1 MRQTFIDCS
10 GMSRGGKMDK
20 LVEMLTEMDSNHQR
34 TLIFVETKK
43 LADVVAGRL
52 SDEEKMSATSMHGDR
67 SQEQREMALEDFRR
81 GELINYSRTP
91 SHCCCQGN
99 IPSSWPPR
107 SLPGG
112 STSTT
117 FVMSSTS
124 RCRRRS
130 KNTSTGK
137 RCLTLYISLITPF
150 PSRQEWSDWPCRQ
163 HWESH

>member
-1 MRQTFIDCS
+1 
-10 GMSRGGKMDK
+10 MDK

-81 GELINYSRTP
+81 GETINCSRIP
-91 SHCCCQGN
+91 SHFYAQGN

-107 SLPGG
+107 SLPEG
-112 STSTT
+112 STSTI
-117 FVMSSTS
+117 FVMSLTS
-124 RCRRRS
+124 RCRRRL

-137 RCLTLYISLITPF
+137 RCLTLYLSLTSLF
-150 PSRQEWSDWPCRQ
+150 P
-163 HWESH
+163 

>member
-1 MRQTFIDCS
+1 MILVRLYSSRFKSDVRQTFIDCS

-81 GELINYSRTP
+81 GLSVIVFLSLLISVLRET
-91 SHCCCQGN
+91 SHPRGHLGRCQGARHQRH
-99 IPSSWPPR
+99 SSCHQLR
-107 SLPGG
+107 DAERG
-112 STSTT
+112 
-117 FVMSSTS
+117 
-124 RCRRRS
+124 
-130 KNTSTGK
+130 
-137 RCLTLYISLITPF
+137 
-150 PSRQEWSDWPCRQ
+150 
-163 HWESH
+163 

>member
-1 MRQTFIDCS
+1 MVIANFLLLSLFSPDVKQSFHDAT

-20 LVEMLTEMDSNHQR
+20 LVDMLKEMDSNQR

-52 SDEEKMSATSMHGDR
+52 SYVERMSATSMHGDR

-81 GELINYSRTP
+81 GKELSAAQYFISVF
-91 SHCCCQGN
+91 SLVQAN
-99 IPSSWPPR
+99 IPFWSPPR

-117 FVMSSTS
+117 SGTS
-124 RCRRRS
+124 
-130 KNTSTGK
+130 
-137 RCLTLYISLITPF
+137 
-150 PSRQEWSDWPCRQ
+150 
-163 HWESH
+163 

>member
-1 MRQTFIDCS
+1 MILVRLYSSHFTPDVRQTFIDCS

-81 GELINYSRTP
+81 GEEWISSILFFNLLYLLFRET
-91 SHCCCQGN
+91 SH
-99 IPSSWPPR
+99 
-107 SLPGG
+107 PGRY
-112 STSTT
+112 
-117 FVMSSTS
+117 VR
-124 RCRRRS
+124 RC
-130 KNTSTGK
+130 
-137 RCLTLYISLITPF
+137 
-150 PSRQEWSDWPCRQ
+150 
-163 HWESH
+163 